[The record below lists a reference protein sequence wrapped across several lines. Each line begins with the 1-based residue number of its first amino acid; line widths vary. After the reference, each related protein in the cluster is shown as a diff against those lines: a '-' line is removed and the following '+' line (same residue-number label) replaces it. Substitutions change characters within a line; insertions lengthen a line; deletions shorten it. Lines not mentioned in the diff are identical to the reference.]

1 MENFEAFSQDSSE
14 IKEIDWVKQQVKAEL
29 LDLQKESFYATWD
42 DGKVNYDMEAVTKYL
57 TTIKQKNWSDLTSK
71 NSSAWIMAV
80 QIALEKRGIDVG
92 KVDGIFGAG
101 TSAAVRKFQ
110 KENGISE
117 DGLPGPQT
125 IAELLKGTPETPGT
139 PGTPA
144 GTTGTPVKTK
154 ETPANTTETPVKTK
168 ETPANTTETPA
179 NTTETPVKTKETPAN
194 TTETPANTTETPV
207 KTKETPVNTTETPV
221 KTKETPVK
229 MDLKKININNIKQE
243 ILKNIKKKEENKG
256 VVDLA
261 GFEFS
266 KREDGKTGLAYKEW
280 VNPYLSLWDY
290 KNWKLDWEGIAV
302 FSGGLIYQGTFED
315 DQLWL
320 NGEVMF
326 SNGRKAKIEK
336 KDGNT
341 WVFTMDWNRIEYSFD
356 QNFYHLFTKDKKQL
370 DIPIKTSKVDFLK
383 AMYEINMAIEE
394 VKHLESKE
402 LTQLDYFEVDTNEL
416 QADMKGDFF
425 DTTLIKDV
433 ARQVHANKYSLAKW
447 MNEYRNSMENKHSLG
462 DWIFY
467 WKLDENWKPKWRWR
481 FIVPWKYSYSGN
493 FEHWIAKWKWVFV
506 DKRSWKTWRSDLTKY
521 EWVFKE
527 MDIINDSEAF
537 VVDWI
542 GEMSVQYKNMKY
554 RWSIKNGKYHG
565 IWKEEWPDW
574 SYYEWNFEN
583 WLKHGNMK
591 YAYKWQE
598 KAIYKYENGV
608 LHHKEI
614 S

>member
-1 MENFEAFSQDSSE
+1 MEKFEAFSQDSSE

-29 LDLQKESFYATWD
+29 LDLQKESFYTTWE
-42 DGKVNYDMEAVTKYL
+42 DGKVNYDMGAVTKYL

-80 QIALEKRGIDVG
+80 QIALEERGIDVG

-101 TSAAVRKFQ
+101 TRAAVTKFQ
-110 KENGISE
+110 KENEIIA
-117 DGLPGPQT
+117 DGLPGKET
-125 IAELLKGTPETPGT
+125 IAKLLGGTT
-139 PGTPA
+139 GTPA
-144 GTTGTPVKTK
+144 GTTGTPETPETPETPAKTK
-154 ETPANTTETPVKTK
+154 ETPAKTK
-168 ETPANTTETPA
+168 ETPAKTTE
-179 NTTETPVKTKETPAN
+179 NI
-194 TTETPANTTETPV
+194 
-207 KTKETPVNTTETPV
+207 
-221 KTKETPVK
+221 
-229 MDLKKININNIKQE
+229 DLKKININTIAQEVFNMIKNWKITKNMNLE
-243 ILKNIKKKEENKG
+243 DILKSKVNKFNKWSEGFTGVGYKVWEE
-256 VVDLA
+256 
-261 GFEFS
+261 
-266 KREDGKTGLAYKEW
+266 
-280 VNPYLSLWDY
+280 PYFSLWDY
-290 KNWKLDWEGIAV
+290 KNWKLDWQGIAV

-315 DQLWL
+315 DQLLL
-320 NGEVMF
+320 NGEAMF

-383 AMYEINMAIEE
+383 AMYEINMAIQE

-402 LTQLDYFEVDTNEL
+402 LKQIDYFEVDGNQLE
-416 QADMKGDFF
+416 ADMKGDFF

-433 ARQVHANKYSLAKW
+433 ARQVHANPYSLARW
-447 MNEYRNSMENKHSLG
+447 MNGYRNSMENKHSLG
-462 DWIFY
+462 NWIFY

-493 FEHWIAKWKWVFV
+493 FEHWVAKWKWVFV
-506 DKRSWKTWRSDLTKY
+506 DKRSWKTWRSDLTRY
-521 EWVFKE
+521 EWVFEE

-537 VVDWI
+537 VVDSI

-554 RWSIKNGKYHG
+554 RWWIKNGKYHG
-565 IWKEEWPDW
+565 IWKEEMANW
-574 SYYEWNFEN
+574 YYFEWNFEN
-583 WLKHGNMK
+583 WLKNGDIK
-591 YAYKWQE
+591 YGYQWQE

-608 LHHKEI
+608 FQHKEI

>member
-29 LDLQKESFYATWD
+29 HDLQKESFYSTWD
-42 DGKVNYDMEAVTKYL
+42 DGKVNYDMGAVTKYL
-57 TTIKQKNWSDLTSK
+57 TTIKKKDWSELTSK

-80 QIALEKRGIDVG
+80 QIALEERGIDVG
-92 KVDGIFGAG
+92 KVDWIFGAG
-101 TSAAVRKFQ
+101 TKAAVKTFQ
-110 KENGISE
+110 EKNGISA

-125 IAELLKGTPETPGT
+125 IARLLGETPGTTGTPETPETPGETPGTTGTPETPGK
-139 PGTPA
+139 TPA
-144 GTTGTPVKTK
+144 GTTGTPETPGKTPAKTK
-154 ETPANTTETPVKTK
+154 ETPAKTTE
-168 ETPANTTETPA
+168 NI
-179 NTTETPVKTKETPAN
+179 
-194 TTETPANTTETPV
+194 
-207 KTKETPVNTTETPV
+207 
-221 KTKETPVK
+221 
-229 MDLKKININNIKQE
+229 DLKKININTIAQEVFNMIKNWKITKNMNLE
-243 ILKNIKKKEENKG
+243 DILKSKVNKFNKWSEGFTGVGYKVWEE
-256 VVDLA
+256 
-261 GFEFS
+261 
-266 KREDGKTGLAYKEW
+266 
-280 VNPYLSLWDY
+280 PYFSLWDY
-290 KNWKLDWEGIAV
+290 KNWKLDWQGIAV

-320 NGEVMF
+320 NGEAMF

-462 DWIFY
+462 NWIFY
-467 WKLDENWKPKWRWR
+467 WKLDESWNPKWRWR

>member
-29 LDLQKESFYATWD
+29 LDLQKESFYSTWD
-42 DGKVNYDMEAVTKYL
+42 NGKVNYDMKAVTKYL
-57 TTIKQKNWSDLTSK
+57 TTIQEKNRSELTSK

-80 QIALEKRGIDVG
+80 QIALEKRGFDVG

-101 TSAAVRKFQ
+101 TKAAVKKFQ
-110 KENGISE
+110 EKNKINA
-117 DGLPGPQT
+117 DGLPGKQT
-125 IAELLKGTPETPGT
+125 IEKLLDGTTETPEGTPETPEGT
-139 PGTPA
+139 PETPA
-144 GTTGTPVKTK
+144 GTPETPAETTGTPAETTG
-154 ETPANTTETPVKTK
+154 TPAETTG
-168 ETPANTTETPA
+168 TPAAATQTLVETKKTPA
-179 NTTETPVKTKETPAN
+179 KNKKIARETIE
-194 TTETPANTTETPV
+194 
-207 KTKETPVNTTETPV
+207 
-221 KTKETPVK
+221 K
-229 MDLKKININNIKQE
+229 MDLKKININNVKQE
-243 ILKNIKKKEENKG
+243 ILKNIKKKEENEG

-261 GFEFS
+261 GLEFS
-266 KREDGKTGLAYKEW
+266 KREHGKTGLAYKEW
-280 VNPYLSLWDY
+280 TNPYLSLWDY
-290 KNWKLDWEGIAV
+290 KNWKLDWQGIAV
-302 FSGGLIYQGTFED
+302 FSGGLIYQGTFGD

-320 NGEVMF
+320 NGEAMF

-433 ARQVHANKYSLAKW
+433 ARQVHANPYSLARW
-447 MNEYRNSMENKHSLG
+447 MSEYRNSMENKHSLG
-462 DWIFY
+462 NWIFY
-467 WKLDENWKPKWRWR
+467 WKLDENWKPKWWWR

-542 GEMSVQYKNMKY
+542 EEMSVQYKNMKY
-554 RWSIKNGKYHG
+554 RWWIKNGKYHG

-574 SYYEWNFEN
+574 TYYEWNFEN

-591 YAYKWQE
+591 YVHKWQE
-598 KAIYKYENGV
+598 KGRYKYEKGD
-608 LHHKEI
+608 LHKKI
-614 S
+614 A

>member
-1 MENFEAFSQDSSE
+1 MEKIEAFSQDSTE
-14 IKEIDWVKQQVKAEL
+14 IKEIDWVQQQVKAEL
-29 LDLQKESFYATWD
+29 QDLQKESFYSIWD
-42 DGKVNYDMEAVTKYL
+42 DGKVNYDMEAVKKYL

-101 TSAAVRKFQ
+101 TKAAVKTFQ
-110 KENGISE
+110 EKNRIRA

-125 IAELLKGTPETPGT
+125 IAQLLEGTAETP
-139 PGTPA
+139 A
-144 GTTGTPVKTK
+144 KTK
-154 ETPANTTETPVKTK
+154 ENTVETPAKTK
-168 ETPANTTETPA
+168 ENI
-179 NTTETPVKTKETPAN
+179 
-194 TTETPANTTETPV
+194 
-207 KTKETPVNTTETPV
+207 
-221 KTKETPVK
+221 
-229 MDLKKININNIKQE
+229 DLKKININTIAQEVFNMIKDWKITKNMNLE
-243 ILKNIKKKEENKG
+243 DILKSKFNKFNKWSEGFTG
-256 VVDLA
+256 V
-261 GFEFS
+261 G
-266 KREDGKTGLAYKEW
+266 YKVWEK
-280 VNPYLSLWDY
+280 PYFSLWDY
-290 KNWKLDWEGIAV
+290 KNWKLDWQGIAV

-320 NGEVMF
+320 NGEAMF

-383 AMYEINMAIEE
+383 AMYEINMVIED

-402 LTQLDYFEVDTNEL
+402 LKQIDYFEVDGNQLE
-416 QADMKGDFF
+416 ADMKGDFF

-433 ARQVHANKYSLAKW
+433 ARQVHANPYSLARW

-462 DWIFY
+462 NWIFY
-467 WKLDENWKPKWRWR
+467 WKLDESWNPKWRWR

-493 FEHWIAKWKWVFV
+493 FEHWVAKWKWVFV
-506 DKRSWKTWRSDLTKY
+506 DKRSWKTWRSDLTRY
-521 EWVFKE
+521 EWVFQE
-527 MDIINDSEAF
+527 MDIINNPEAF

-542 GEMSVQYKNMKY
+542 GEMTVQYKNMKY
-554 RWSIKNGKYHG
+554 RWWIKNGKYQG

-574 SYYEWNFEN
+574 TYYEWNFEN

-591 YAYKWQE
+591 YVHKWQE
-598 KAIYKYENGV
+598 KGIYKYEKGV
-608 LHHKEI
+608 LRKEI
-614 S
+614 A

>member
-1 MENFEAFSQDSSE
+1 MEKIEAFSQDSTE

-29 LDLQKESFYATWD
+29 LDLQKESFYTTWE
-42 DGKVNYDMEAVTKYL
+42 DGKVNYDMEAVKNYL

-80 QIALEKRGIDVG
+80 QIALEERGIDVG

-101 TSAAVRKFQ
+101 TRAAVTKFQ
-110 KENGISE
+110 KENEIIA
-117 DGLPGPQT
+117 DGLPGKET
-125 IAELLKGTPETPGT
+125 IAKLLGGTPGTPAGTTGTPETPGT

-144 GTTGTPVKTK
+144 KTK
-154 ETPANTTETPVKTK
+154 ETPAKTTE
-168 ETPANTTETPA
+168 NI
-179 NTTETPVKTKETPAN
+179 
-194 TTETPANTTETPV
+194 
-207 KTKETPVNTTETPV
+207 
-221 KTKETPVK
+221 
-229 MDLKKININNIKQE
+229 DLKKININTIAQEVFNMIKNWKITKNMNLE
-243 ILKNIKKKEENKG
+243 DILKSKVNKFNKWSEGFTGVGYKVWEE
-256 VVDLA
+256 
-261 GFEFS
+261 
-266 KREDGKTGLAYKEW
+266 
-280 VNPYLSLWDY
+280 PYFSLWDY
-290 KNWKLDWEGIAV
+290 KNWKLDWQGIAV

-320 NGEVMF
+320 NGEAMF

-383 AMYEINMAIEE
+383 AMYEINMVIED

-402 LTQLDYFEVDTNEL
+402 LKQIDYFEVDGNQFE
-416 QADMKGDFF
+416 ADMKGDFF
-425 DTTLIKDV
+425 DTKLIKDV
-433 ARQVHANKYSLAKW
+433 ARQVHANPYSLARW
-447 MNEYRNSMENKHSLG
+447 MNGYRNSMENKHSLG
-462 DWIFY
+462 NWIFY

-481 FIVPWKYSYSGN
+481 FIVPWKYSYSGD
-493 FEHWIAKWKWVFV
+493 FEHWVAKWKWVFV
-506 DKRSWKTWRSDLTKY
+506 DKRSWKTWRSDLTRY
-521 EWVFKE
+521 EWVFQE
-527 MDIINDSEAF
+527 MDIINNPEAF

-542 GEMSVQYKNMKY
+542 GEMTVQYKNMKY
-554 RWSIKNGKYHG
+554 RWWIKNGKYQG

-574 SYYEWNFEN
+574 TYYEWNFEN

-598 KAIYKYENGV
+598 TAIYKYEKGV
-608 LHHKEI
+608 LHHKVI

>member
-1 MENFEAFSQDSSE
+1 MENFEAFSQDSTE

-29 LDLQKESFYATWD
+29 LDLQKESFYTTWE

-139 PGTPA
+139 PAGTTGTPETPETPGTPGTPA
-144 GTTGTPVKTK
+144 GTTGTLETPKTPAKTK
-154 ETPANTTETPVKTK
+154 ETPAKTK
-168 ETPANTTETPA
+168 ETPAKTTETPA
-179 NTTETPVKTKETPAN
+179 KTTEN
-194 TTETPANTTETPV
+194 I
-207 KTKETPVNTTETPV
+207 
-221 KTKETPVK
+221 
-229 MDLKKININNIKQE
+229 DLKKININTIAQEVFNMIKNWKITKNMDLE
-243 ILKNIKKKEENKG
+243 DILKSKVNKFNKWSEGFTGVGYKVWEE
-256 VVDLA
+256 
-261 GFEFS
+261 
-266 KREDGKTGLAYKEW
+266 
-280 VNPYLSLWDY
+280 PYFSLWDY
-290 KNWKLDWEGIAV
+290 KNWKLDWQGIAV

-320 NGEVMF
+320 NGEAMF

-402 LTQLDYFEVDTNEL
+402 LTQIDYFEVDGNQLE
-416 QADMKGDFF
+416 ADMKGDFF

-433 ARQVHANKYSLAKW
+433 ARQVHTNSYSLARW
-447 MNEYRNSMENKHSLG
+447 MNGYRNSMENKHSLG
-462 DWIFY
+462 NWIFY

-481 FIVPWKYSYSGN
+481 FIVPWKYSYSGD
-493 FEHWIAKWKWVFV
+493 FEHWVAKWKWVFV
-506 DKRSWKTWRSDLTKY
+506 DKRSWKTWRSDLTRY
-521 EWVFKE
+521 EWVFQG

-537 VVDWI
+537 VVDSI
-542 GEMSVQYKNMKY
+542 GEMTVQYKSMKY
-554 RWSIKNGKYHG
+554 RWWIKNGKYQG

-574 SYYEWNFEN
+574 TYYE
-583 WLKHGNMK
+583 
-591 YAYKWQE
+591 
-598 KAIYKYENGV
+598 
-608 LHHKEI
+608 
-614 S
+614 

>member
-1 MENFEAFSQDSSE
+1 MENFEAFSQDSTE

-29 LDLQKESFYATWD
+29 LDLQKESFYTTWE

-139 PGTPA
+139 PAGTTGTPETPETPGTPGTPA
-144 GTTGTPVKTK
+144 GTTGTLETPKTPAKTK
-154 ETPANTTETPVKTK
+154 ETPAK
-168 ETPANTTETPA
+168 TTETPA
-179 NTTETPVKTKETPAN
+179 K
-194 TTETPANTTETPV
+194 TTETPAKTTE
-207 KTKETPVNTTETPV
+207 NI
-221 KTKETPVK
+221 
-229 MDLKKININNIKQE
+229 DLKKININTIAQEVFNMIKNWKITKNMDLE
-243 ILKNIKKKEENKG
+243 DILKSKVNKFNKWSEGFTGVGYKVWEE
-256 VVDLA
+256 
-261 GFEFS
+261 
-266 KREDGKTGLAYKEW
+266 
-280 VNPYLSLWDY
+280 PYFSLWDY
-290 KNWKLDWEGIAV
+290 KNWKLDWQGIAV

-320 NGEVMF
+320 NGEAMF

-402 LTQLDYFEVDTNEL
+402 LTQIDYFEVDGNQLE
-416 QADMKGDFF
+416 ADMKGDFF

-433 ARQVHANKYSLAKW
+433 ARQVHTNSYSLARW
-447 MNEYRNSMENKHSLG
+447 MNGYRNSMENKHSLG
-462 DWIFY
+462 NWIFY

-481 FIVPWKYSYSGN
+481 FIVPWKYSYSGD
-493 FEHWIAKWKWVFV
+493 FEHWVAKWKWVFV
-506 DKRSWKTWRSDLTKY
+506 DKRSWKTWRSDLTRY
-521 EWVFKE
+521 EWVFQG

-537 VVDWI
+537 VVDSI
-542 GEMSVQYKNMKY
+542 GEMTVQYKSMKY
-554 RWSIKNGKYHG
+554 RWWIKNGKYQG

-574 SYYEWNFEN
+574 TYYEWNFEN

-591 YAYKWQE
+591 YVHKWQE
-598 KAIYKYENGV
+598 KAIYKYEKGV
-608 LHHKEI
+608 LHHKAI

>member
-1 MENFEAFSQDSSE
+1 MENFEAFSQDSTE

-29 LDLQKESFYATWD
+29 LDLQKESFYTTWE

-139 PGTPA
+139 PAGTTGTPETPETPGTPGTPA
-144 GTTGTPVKTK
+144 GTTGTLETPKTPAKTK
-154 ETPANTTETPVKTK
+154 ETPAK
-168 ETPANTTETPA
+168 TTETPA
-179 NTTETPVKTKETPAN
+179 KTTEN
-194 TTETPANTTETPV
+194 I
-207 KTKETPVNTTETPV
+207 
-221 KTKETPVK
+221 
-229 MDLKKININNIKQE
+229 DLKKININTIAQEVFNMIKNWKITKNMDLE
-243 ILKNIKKKEENKG
+243 DILKSKVNKFNKWSEGFTGVGYKVWEE
-256 VVDLA
+256 
-261 GFEFS
+261 
-266 KREDGKTGLAYKEW
+266 
-280 VNPYLSLWDY
+280 PYFSLWDY
-290 KNWKLDWEGIAV
+290 KNWKLDWQGIAV

-320 NGEVMF
+320 NGEAMF

-402 LTQLDYFEVDTNEL
+402 LTQIDYFEVDGNQLE
-416 QADMKGDFF
+416 ADMKGDFF

-433 ARQVHANKYSLAKW
+433 ARQVHTNSYSLARW
-447 MNEYRNSMENKHSLG
+447 MNGYRNSMENKHSLG
-462 DWIFY
+462 NWIFY

-481 FIVPWKYSYSGN
+481 FIVPWKYSYSGD
-493 FEHWIAKWKWVFV
+493 FEHWVAKWKWVFV
-506 DKRSWKTWRSDLTKY
+506 DKRSWKTWRSDLTRY
-521 EWVFKE
+521 EWVFQG

-537 VVDWI
+537 VVDSI
-542 GEMSVQYKNMKY
+542 GEMTVQYKSMKY
-554 RWSIKNGKYHG
+554 RWWIKNGKYQG

-574 SYYEWNFEN
+574 TYYE
-583 WLKHGNMK
+583 
-591 YAYKWQE
+591 
-598 KAIYKYENGV
+598 
-608 LHHKEI
+608 
-614 S
+614 

>member
-1 MENFEAFSQDSSE
+1 MENFEAFSQDSTE

-29 LDLQKESFYATWD
+29 LDLQKESFYTTWE

-139 PGTPA
+139 PA
-144 GTTGTPVKTK
+144 GTTGTLETPKTPAKTK
-154 ETPANTTETPVKTK
+154 ETPAK
-168 ETPANTTETPA
+168 TTETPA
-179 NTTETPVKTKETPAN
+179 KTTEN
-194 TTETPANTTETPV
+194 I
-207 KTKETPVNTTETPV
+207 
-221 KTKETPVK
+221 
-229 MDLKKININNIKQE
+229 DLKKININTIAQEVFNMIKNWKITKNMDLE
-243 ILKNIKKKEENKG
+243 DILKSKVNKFNKWSEGFTGVGYKVWEE
-256 VVDLA
+256 
-261 GFEFS
+261 
-266 KREDGKTGLAYKEW
+266 
-280 VNPYLSLWDY
+280 PYFSLWDY
-290 KNWKLDWEGIAV
+290 KNWKLDWQGIAV

-320 NGEVMF
+320 NGEAMF

-402 LTQLDYFEVDTNEL
+402 LTQIDYFEVDGNQLE
-416 QADMKGDFF
+416 ADMKGDFF

-433 ARQVHANKYSLAKW
+433 ARQVHTNSYSLARW
-447 MNEYRNSMENKHSLG
+447 MNGYRNSMENKHSLG
-462 DWIFY
+462 NWIFY

-481 FIVPWKYSYSGN
+481 FIVPWKYSYSGD
-493 FEHWIAKWKWVFV
+493 FEHWVAKWKWVFV
-506 DKRSWKTWRSDLTKY
+506 DKRSWKTWRSDLTRY
-521 EWVFKE
+521 EWVFQG

-537 VVDWI
+537 VVDSI
-542 GEMSVQYKNMKY
+542 GEMTVQYKSMKY
-554 RWSIKNGKYHG
+554 RWWIKNGKYQG

-574 SYYEWNFEN
+574 TYYE
-583 WLKHGNMK
+583 
-591 YAYKWQE
+591 
-598 KAIYKYENGV
+598 
-608 LHHKEI
+608 
-614 S
+614 

>member
-1 MENFEAFSQDSSE
+1 MEKIEAFSQESSE
-14 IKEIDWVKQQVKAEL
+14 IKEIDWVKQQVMAEL
-29 LDLQKESFYATWD
+29 QDLQKESFYSIWD
-42 DGKVNYDMEAVTKYL
+42 DGKVNYDMEAVKNYL

-71 NSSAWIMAV
+71 NSYAWIMAV
-80 QIALEKRGIDVG
+80 QIALEERGIDVG

-101 TSAAVRKFQ
+101 TRAAVKTFQ
-110 KENGISE
+110 EKIGIRA

-125 IAELLKGTPETPGT
+125 IAKLLEGTAETPAE
-139 PGTPA
+139 TPA
-144 GTTGTPVKTK
+144 K
-154 ETPANTTETPVKTK
+154 TPANTPANTVETPAK
-168 ETPANTTETPA
+168 TPANTPANTVETPA
-179 NTTETPVKTKETPAN
+179 KTKEN
-194 TTETPANTTETPV
+194 I
-207 KTKETPVNTTETPV
+207 
-221 KTKETPVK
+221 
-229 MDLKKININNIKQE
+229 DLKKININTIAQEVFNMIKDWKITKNMNLE
-243 ILKNIKKKEENKG
+243 DILKSKFNKFNKWSEGFTGVGYKVWEE
-256 VVDLA
+256 
-261 GFEFS
+261 
-266 KREDGKTGLAYKEW
+266 
-280 VNPYLSLWDY
+280 PYFSLWDY
-290 KNWKLDWEGIAV
+290 KNWKLDWQGIAV

-320 NGEVMF
+320 NGEAMF

-383 AMYEINMAIEE
+383 AMYEINMVIED

-402 LTQLDYFEVDTNEL
+402 LKKIDYFEVDGNQLE
-416 QADMKGDFF
+416 ADMKGDFF

-433 ARQVHANKYSLAKW
+433 ARQVHANPYSLARW

-467 WKLDENWKPKWRWR
+467 WKLDENWNPKWRWR

-493 FEHWIAKWKWVFV
+493 FEHWVAKWKWVFV
-506 DKRSWKTWRSDLTKY
+506 DKRSWKTWRSDLTRY
-521 EWVFKE
+521 EWVFQG

-542 GEMSVQYKNMKY
+542 GEMTVQYKNMKY
-554 RWSIKNGKYHG
+554 RWWIKNGKYHG

-574 SYYEWNFEN
+574 TYYEWNFEN
-583 WLKHGNMK
+583 WLKHGDMK
-591 YAYKWQE
+591 YVHKWQE
-598 KAIYKYENGV
+598 KAIYKYEKGV
-608 LHHKEI
+608 LRKEI
-614 S
+614 A

>member
-1 MENFEAFSQDSSE
+1 MEKIEAFSQESSE
-14 IKEIDWVKQQVKAEL
+14 IKEIDWVKQQVMAEL
-29 LDLQKESFYATWD
+29 QDLQKESFYSIWD
-42 DGKVNYDMEAVTKYL
+42 DGKVNYDMEAVKNYL

-71 NSSAWIMAV
+71 NSYAWIMAV
-80 QIALEKRGIDVG
+80 QIALEERGIDVG

-101 TSAAVRKFQ
+101 TRAAVKTFQ
-110 KENGISE
+110 EKIGIRA

-125 IAELLKGTPETPGT
+125 IAKLLEGTAETPAE
-139 PGTPA
+139 TPA
-144 GTTGTPVKTK
+144 K
-154 ETPANTTETPVKTK
+154 TPANTPANTVETPAKTK
-168 ETPANTTETPA
+168 ENI
-179 NTTETPVKTKETPAN
+179 
-194 TTETPANTTETPV
+194 
-207 KTKETPVNTTETPV
+207 
-221 KTKETPVK
+221 
-229 MDLKKININNIKQE
+229 DLKKININTIAQEVFNMIKDWKITKNMNLE
-243 ILKNIKKKEENKG
+243 DILKSKFNKFNKWSEGFTGVGYKVWEE
-256 VVDLA
+256 
-261 GFEFS
+261 
-266 KREDGKTGLAYKEW
+266 
-280 VNPYLSLWDY
+280 PYFSLWDY
-290 KNWKLDWEGIAV
+290 KNWKLDWQGIAV

-320 NGEVMF
+320 NGEAMF

-383 AMYEINMAIEE
+383 AMYEINMVIED

-402 LTQLDYFEVDTNEL
+402 LKKIDYFEVDGNQLE
-416 QADMKGDFF
+416 ADMKGDFF

-433 ARQVHANKYSLAKW
+433 ARQVHANPYSLARW

-467 WKLDENWKPKWRWR
+467 WKLDENWNPKWRWR

-493 FEHWIAKWKWVFV
+493 FEHWVAKWKWVFV
-506 DKRSWKTWRSDLTKY
+506 DKRSWKTWRSDLTRY
-521 EWVFKE
+521 EWVFQG

-542 GEMSVQYKNMKY
+542 GEMTVQYKNMKY
-554 RWSIKNGKYHG
+554 RWWIKNGKYHG

-574 SYYEWNFEN
+574 TYYEWNFEN
-583 WLKHGNMK
+583 WLKHGDMK
-591 YAYKWQE
+591 YVHKWQE
-598 KAIYKYENGV
+598 KAIYKYEKGV
-608 LHHKEI
+608 LRKEI
-614 S
+614 A

>member
-1 MENFEAFSQDSSE
+1 MENFEAFSQDSTE

-29 LDLQKESFYATWD
+29 LDLQKESFYTTWE

-139 PGTPA
+139 PA
-144 GTTGTPVKTK
+144 GTTGTLETPKTPAKTK
-154 ETPANTTETPVKTK
+154 ETPAK
-168 ETPANTTETPA
+168 TTETPA
-179 NTTETPVKTKETPAN
+179 KTTEN
-194 TTETPANTTETPV
+194 I
-207 KTKETPVNTTETPV
+207 
-221 KTKETPVK
+221 
-229 MDLKKININNIKQE
+229 DLKKININTIAQEVFNMIKNWKITKNMDLE
-243 ILKNIKKKEENKG
+243 DILKSKVNKFNKWSEGFTGVGYKVWEE
-256 VVDLA
+256 
-261 GFEFS
+261 
-266 KREDGKTGLAYKEW
+266 
-280 VNPYLSLWDY
+280 PYFSLWDY
-290 KNWKLDWEGIAV
+290 KNWKLDWQGIAV

-320 NGEVMF
+320 NGEAMF

-402 LTQLDYFEVDTNEL
+402 LTQIDYFEVDGNQLE
-416 QADMKGDFF
+416 ADMKGDFF

-433 ARQVHANKYSLAKW
+433 ARQVHTNSYSLARW
-447 MNEYRNSMENKHSLG
+447 MNGYRNSMENKHSLG
-462 DWIFY
+462 NWIFY

-481 FIVPWKYSYSGN
+481 FIVPWKYSYSGD
-493 FEHWIAKWKWVFV
+493 FEHWVAKWKWVFV
-506 DKRSWKTWRSDLTKY
+506 DKRSWKTWRSDLTRY
-521 EWVFKE
+521 EWVFQG

-537 VVDWI
+537 VVDSI
-542 GEMSVQYKNMKY
+542 GEMTVQYKSMKY
-554 RWSIKNGKYHG
+554 RWWIKNGKYQG

-574 SYYEWNFEN
+574 TYYEWNFEN

-591 YAYKWQE
+591 YVHKWQE
-598 KAIYKYENGV
+598 KAIYKYEKGV
-608 LHHKEI
+608 LHHKAI

>member
-139 PGTPA
+139 PA
-144 GTTGTPVKTK
+144 GTTGTP
-154 ETPANTTETPVKTK
+154 ETPGTPG
-168 ETPANTTETPA
+168 TPAG
-179 NTTETPVKTKETPAN
+179 
-194 TTETPANTTETPV
+194 
-207 KTKETPVNTTETPV
+207 TTETPV

-229 MDLKKININNIKQE
+229 MDLKKINI
-243 ILKNIKKKEENKG
+243 KNIKKKEENKG

>member
-1 MENFEAFSQDSSE
+1 
-14 IKEIDWVKQQVKAEL
+14 
-29 LDLQKESFYATWD
+29 
-42 DGKVNYDMEAVTKYL
+42 MEAVTKYL

-139 PGTPA
+139 PAGTTGTPETPGTPGTPA
-144 GTTGTPVKTK
+144 GTTG
-154 ETPANTTETPVKTK
+154 
-168 ETPANTTETPA
+168 
-179 NTTETPVKTKETPAN
+179 
-194 TTETPANTTETPV
+194 
-207 KTKETPVNTTETPV
+207 TPV

>member
-1 MENFEAFSQDSSE
+1 MENFEAFSQDSTE

-29 LDLQKESFYATWD
+29 LDLQKESFYTTWE

-125 IAELLKGTPETPGT
+125 IAELLKGTPETPETPGT

-144 GTTGTPVKTK
+144 GTTGTLETPGTPAGTTGTLETPKTPAKTK
-154 ETPANTTETPVKTK
+154 ETPAKTK
-168 ETPANTTETPA
+168 ETPAKTTETPA
-179 NTTETPVKTKETPAN
+179 KTTEN
-194 TTETPANTTETPV
+194 I
-207 KTKETPVNTTETPV
+207 
-221 KTKETPVK
+221 
-229 MDLKKININNIKQE
+229 DLKKININTIAQEVFNMIKNWKITKNMDLE
-243 ILKNIKKKEENKG
+243 DILKSKVNKFNKWSEGFTGVGYKVWEE
-256 VVDLA
+256 
-261 GFEFS
+261 
-266 KREDGKTGLAYKEW
+266 
-280 VNPYLSLWDY
+280 PYFSLWDY
-290 KNWKLDWEGIAV
+290 KNWKLDWQGIAV

-320 NGEVMF
+320 NGEAMF

-402 LTQLDYFEVDTNEL
+402 LTQIDYFEVDGNQLE
-416 QADMKGDFF
+416 ADMKGDFF

-433 ARQVHANKYSLAKW
+433 ARQVHTNSYSLARW
-447 MNEYRNSMENKHSLG
+447 MNGYRNSMENKHSLG
-462 DWIFY
+462 NWIFY

-481 FIVPWKYSYSGN
+481 FIVPWKYSYSGD
-493 FEHWIAKWKWVFV
+493 FEHWVAKWKWVFV
-506 DKRSWKTWRSDLTKY
+506 DKRSWKTWRSDLTRY
-521 EWVFKE
+521 EWVFQG

-537 VVDWI
+537 VVDSI
-542 GEMSVQYKNMKY
+542 GEMTVQYKSMKY
-554 RWSIKNGKYHG
+554 RWWIKNGKYQG

-574 SYYEWNFEN
+574 TYYE
-583 WLKHGNMK
+583 
-591 YAYKWQE
+591 
-598 KAIYKYENGV
+598 
-608 LHHKEI
+608 
-614 S
+614 